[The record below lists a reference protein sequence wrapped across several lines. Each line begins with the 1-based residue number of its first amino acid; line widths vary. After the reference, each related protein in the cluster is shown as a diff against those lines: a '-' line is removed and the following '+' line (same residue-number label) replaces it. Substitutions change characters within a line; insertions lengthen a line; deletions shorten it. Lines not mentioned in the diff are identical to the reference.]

1 MYTHLPKE
9 LRPTKKRT
17 RESEIALIQS
27 LSSSL
32 DAFNNKTGGGGVS
45 NTNSTGTTTNNNS
58 TAKLLYYS
66 PHPPRSKQKKQSA
79 TDISQNASK
88 HFLSAKMLMKNIAK
102 AVVSNDEGES
112 STTTTSLI
120 DRLVEHYKP
129 LYPALSYKLLI
140 DEIGKLNTTVGDE
153 GNSND
158 DELLQFGNI
167 VNIVDEGM
175 HDYQQRIDALKKSRK
190 SAAAAAAKGDDAPS
204 IVKRGRPL
212 TYSKDK
218 KDTPEN
224 NLIQEL
230 VKRYGEAREV
240 SDGRVPN
247 GFFEAMVNATK
258 KDMQLETLDLGSMVD
273 LNKKIRRMYGR
284 TMKNENVNEPS
295 QNKILENEIYE
306 RYERA
311 KIANGGKL
319 PAGTL
324 NGIIEVVKQGMCMFY
339 AYMYVHINIYIY
351 IYYSKYANTLY
362 KSIST
367 YRKCNITRD

>member
-1 MYTHLPKE
+1 
-9 LRPTKKRT
+9 
-17 RESEIALIQS
+17 
-27 LSSSL
+27 L
-32 DAFNNKTGGGGVS
+32 DAFNNKSGGGVG
-45 NTNSTGTTTNNNS
+45 NSTGTTTNNNS
-58 TAKLLYYS
+58 STAKLLYYS
-66 PHPPRSKQKKQSA
+66 PVPPRSKQKKQSA

-102 AVVSNDEGES
+102 AIVSNDEEGES
-112 STTTTSLI
+112 FTTSTSLI
-120 DRLVEHYKP
+120 GRLVEHYKP

-140 DEIGKLNTTVGDE
+140 DEINKHNTTVGDE
-153 GNSND
+153 GSND
-158 DELLQFGNI
+158 DELLLFGTI

-190 SAAAAAAKGDDAPS
+190 SAAAAAAAKGSNAPPS

-212 TYSKDK
+212 TYSKNK

-230 VKRYGEAREV
+230 VKRYGEARAQ

-295 QNKILENEIYE
+295 QNKILENEIYS

-324 NGIIEVVKQGMCMFY
+324 NGIIDVVKQGVCILLCI
-339 AYMYVHINIYIY
+339 HICICL
-351 IYYSKYANTLY
+351 YSKYMLTLL
-362 KSIST
+362 INHLLH
-367 YRKCNITRD
+367 RKCNITRD

>member
-17 RESEIALIQS
+17 RDSEIALIQS

-32 DAFNNKTGGGGVS
+32 DAFNNNKTSGGVGS
-45 NTNSTGTTTNNNS
+45 NNTSTTNNNS

-66 PHPPRSKQKKQSA
+66 PVPPRKKQSA

-88 HFLSAKMLMKNIAK
+88 SFLSAKMLMKNIAK
-102 AVVSNDEGES
+102 AIASNNEEGES
-112 STTTTSLI
+112 STTTTSTSLV
-120 DRLVEHYKP
+120 DKLVEHYKP
-129 LYPALSYKLLI
+129 IYPGLTYKLLI
-140 DEIGKLNTTVGDE
+140 DEIGKHNIIVSDE
-153 GNSND
+153 SNSSND
-158 DELLQFGNI
+158 DELIRFGNI

-190 SAAAAAAKGDDAPS
+190 SAAAAAAKDNNAPIS

-212 TYSKDK
+212 TYSKKK
-218 KDTPEN
+218 KDNTPEN

-230 VKRYGEAREV
+230 VKRYGEARAQ

-247 GFFEAMVNATK
+247 GFFQEMVNTTK

-284 TMKNENVNEPS
+284 TVKNENVNEPIS
-295 QNKILENEIYE
+295 QNKILENEIYS

-324 NGIIEVVKQGMCMFY
+324 NGIIEVVKQGMCILFY
-339 AYMYVHINIYIY
+339 AYIYVYV
-351 IYYSKYANTLY
+351 YSKYANTVFINHLLH
-362 KSIST
+362 
-367 YRKCNITRD
+367 RKCNITRN